1 MCVEDKCGIR
11 KNISSLSIGSPGEKS
26 NSDRD
31 SSKGSSLLLE
41 CFVLW
46 QLGSREQRA
55 VDDGEMGNSWKP

>member
-1 MCVEDKCGIR
+1 MCVEDKLGTR
-11 KNISSLSIGSPGEKS
+11 KNISSLSIGSPGEKN

-41 CFVLW
+41 CFVSW

-55 VDDGEMGNSWKP
+55 VDHGEMGNSWKP